1 MAIAADDHRD
11 DALVSLGNRQPMDL
25 TWACRREIRSANL
38 PLWRCGLPWR
48 YGPWRQA

>member
-38 PLWRCGLPWR
+38 RLWRCGLPWR
-48 YGPWRQA
+48 YGPWHQA